1 MVSQSQTASLNIMSS
16 SIKEPQLT
24 IQSFHQYSSL
34 ISIKLSTTNY
44 LMWRS
49 QITPL
54 VRSLGVFHHLESDE
68 VPSDEIKDDAEKKS
82 PNPVYATW
90 IINDGLLLSWL
101 CGTMNEEMLSSIFD
115 AETARQLWKS
125 LEEQLLPI
133 TIEKERNMKNMF
145 MTIKKG
151 SRSLNEYLKEF
162 KWICDN
168 LSAIKKP
175 VSDFDKVFRFAN
187 GLGPKYENFRL
198 AMLTKPPYP
207 TFSQFVLALQGHEQS
222 LETLRDEEK
231 IFLEHEQA
239 FYGQR
244 ERGRGSRGGRFNS
257 RGRGFT
263 PA

>member
-1 MVSQSQTASLNIMSS
+1 MVSSSQTASPEIMSS
-16 SIKEPQLT
+16 ATNTNEPQLT

-54 VRSLGVFHHLESDE
+54 VRSLGVFHHLESE
-68 VPSDEIKDDAEKKS
+68 EIPTEEIKNDEGKTS
-82 PNPVYATW
+82 PNPVYAAW
-90 IINDGLLLSWL
+90 IVNDGLLLSWL

-115 AETARQLWKS
+115 AGTVRQLWKS

-133 TIEKERNMKNMF
+133 TIEKEGNMKNMF

-168 LSAIKKP
+168 LTAIKKP
-175 VSDFDKVFRFAN
+175 VSDLDKAFRFAY

-198 AMLTKPPYP
+198 VMLTKPPYP
-207 TFSQFVLALQGHEQS
+207 AFSQFLLALQGHEQS
-222 LETLRDEEK
+222 LEALRDEEK
-231 IFLEHEQA
+231 KI
-239 FYGQR
+239 YR
-244 ERGRGSRGGRFNS
+244 
-257 RGRGFT
+257 T
-263 PA
+263 